1 MTTSLAW
8 AAAAIGLGGVIAKR
22 QRMTVLVLI
31 AQTILIAMDASMLAN
46 GRSGSFLLA
55 AIILWIRVAVL
66 AILLN
71 LVMRTT
77 REDWHR
83 RTEYSPLTRIAV
95 TAAALILFNLLLPPL
110 GFLTP
115 PLQSACL
122 VVVTA
127 GLGMVLLR
135 HGTLFQLVGIL
146 IAENGLSLI
155 AISVTGGVPLLIE
168 LGAAFD
174 LLVVL
179 SVGLLFHSR
188 IAKVFQ
194 STNST
199 LLRELHD

>member
-66 AILLN
+66 AILLT
-71 LVMRTT
+71 LVIRTT
-77 REDWHR
+77 REDWQR